1 MAKTADGRP
10 TIHDVAQE
18 AGVSYQTVS
27 RVINNSPKVASKTRA
42 RVLDAIRKL
51 DYRPIQAARNL
62 SSRRSYTIQ
71 ILAFNWNHYSLQS
84 IVSTANAAGFQTSVI
99 YLKRH
104 DPEELRA
111 SLAHMASQ
119 LIDGSILI
127 AMPFEMDY
135 AGLLKLSRGIPCVQ
149 IGGVLNRGVPY
160 IGYEQATASRMAAE
174 HLIGLGHRCIAE
186 ISGSAIYPAG
196 PVRHEAFLETLAAAG
211 LRPGRCIESDWTAR
225 GGYAAARE
233 LLANGTPTG
242 KPDFSALICGN
253 DLIAQGA
260 MRAVHEHGLRIP
272 DDISVAGFDDIDEA
286 AFFIPPLTTVR
297 QDFDALGAL
306 SVEYLLSLIDRPDTP
321 TQQRMLF
328 PELIVRRSTAPP
340 PAS

>member
-10 TIHDVAQE
+10 TIHDVADE

-84 IVSTANAAGFQTSVI
+84 MVSTANAAGFQTGVI

-104 DPEELRA
+104 DLDEFR
-111 SLAHMASQ
+111 STVAHMVSH
-119 LIDGSILI
+119 LIDGAVIV

-135 AGLLKLSRGIPCVQ
+135 DQLLKLSRGIPFVQ
-149 IGGVLNRGVPY
+149 IGGVQNRGVPY
-160 IGYEQATASRMAAE
+160 VGHEQTYASRVATE
-174 HLIGLGHRCIAE
+174 HLIQLGHRRIAE

-196 PVRHEAFLETLAAAG
+196 PLRHQAFLDTLIAAG
-211 LRPGRCIESDWTAR
+211 LEPGRCIESDWNPQ
-225 GGYAAARE
+225 GGYTATRE
-233 LLANGTPTG
+233 LLAAGP
-242 KPDFSALICGN
+242 PDFTALICGN
-253 DLIAQGA
+253 DLIALGA
-260 MRAVHEHGLRIP
+260 ARAIYEHGLRIP
-272 DDISVAGFDDIDEA
+272 EDISLVGFDDIEEA
-286 AFFIPPLTTVR
+286 AYFNPPLTTVR
-297 QDFDALGAL
+297 QDFDALGTL
-306 SVEYLLSLIDRPDTP
+306 SVEYLLSLIDQPDTP
-321 TQQRMLF
+321 IQQRMIY
-328 PELIVRRSTAPP
+328 PKLIARQSTRRLAPDD
-340 PAS
+340 A